1 MAREGEEDDGHYE
14 RGNTKMQGGGRET
27 RANAAE
33 GTAQQA
39 ADPDTA
45 GFPSRDGASQR
56 RGYEAQAQAARARGA
71 EGGSPLPPAICDLRA
86 LKL

>member
-1 MAREGEEDDGHYE
+1 VALGTAVKSIVLIPAKARGPRKRGMAREGEEDDGHYE

-39 ADPDTA
+39 ADPDT
-45 GFPSRDGASQR
+45 R
-56 RGYEAQAQAARARGA
+56 RYGRI
-71 EGGSPLPPAICDLRA
+71 SV
-86 LKL
+86 